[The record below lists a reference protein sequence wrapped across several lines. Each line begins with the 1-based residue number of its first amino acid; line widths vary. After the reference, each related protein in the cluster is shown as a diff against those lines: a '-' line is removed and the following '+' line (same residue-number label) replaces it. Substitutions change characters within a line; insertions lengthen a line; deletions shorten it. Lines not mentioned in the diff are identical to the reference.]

1 MITDPYAH
9 LELPFPLEDHLWLQG
24 NPYIK
29 KDAIRRRLTTIDPH
43 WSITE
48 PRLVAESGDIVIM
61 TATLTVLG
69 SARSNVG
76 TGVIQHAAPDTTTG
90 EISVFNE
97 AKLLA
102 KAYKSAASDLLPRC
116 AQQFGVGWYL
126 LNMSKTL
133 KKQVESPDGLRRYLL
148 SLSEPLHWSL
158 NGGGQR
164 FMQRVRELR
173 ESGAEHLTGDYVLAH
188 LEPAHALEK
197 LSDTTLTEADA
208 MKRLEELSA

>member
-1 MITDPYAH
+1 MTDYNL
-9 LELPFPLEDHLWLQG
+9 LEKPFDLDDHLWLQG
-24 NPYIK
+24 NPYLK
-29 KDAIRRRLTTIDPH
+29 KDAIRRRLTFVDPH
-43 WSITE
+43 WSLTE
-48 PRLVAESGDIVIM
+48 PRVLAQDGDLIVL

-76 TGVIQHAAPDTTTG
+76 TGVIQHAAPDTKTG
-90 EISVFNE
+90 EINAFNE

-126 LNMSKTL
+126 LNLDKAQKAKLGT
-133 KKQVESPDGLRRYLL
+133 PAGLRDYLD
-148 SLSEPLHWSL
+148 SLMHPKHWAL

-164 FMQRVRELR
+164 FKARMNALSVNPSYAL
-173 ESGAEHLTGDYVLAH
+173 DH
-188 LEPAHALEK
+188 LEPGRKLDK

-208 MKRLEELSA
+208 LARLDELAEVR